1 MRSGRDIRSSAMGA
15 VANVARV
22 AMGNKVQV
30 AAAKGSSPVMGA
42 APMAIHSKHDA
53 GRSVQKGLA
62 KAAATV
68 RAKARAVPH
77 VVLD

>member
-1 MRSGRDIRSSAMGA
+1 MGA

-22 AMGNKVQV
+22 AMGNKAQA

-42 APMAIHSKHDA
+42 VPTAIRSKHDV
-53 GRSVQKGLA
+53 GHSVQKGLA

-68 RAKARAVPH
+68 RAKAQAVPH